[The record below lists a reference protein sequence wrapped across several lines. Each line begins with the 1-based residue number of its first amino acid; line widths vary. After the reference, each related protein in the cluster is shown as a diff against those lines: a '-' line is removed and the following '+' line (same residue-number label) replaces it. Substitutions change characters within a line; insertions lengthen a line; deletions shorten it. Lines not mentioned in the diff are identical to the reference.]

1 MKKVFL
7 RTAAIASIAAAAFM
21 AGPAQAA
28 DGTLTIT
35 GKIKSLT
42 CTIGVTGDSDVT
54 SGVGNLI
61 TVPLGTFS
69 TGTANLG
76 GTGSYLGGKNFMVN
90 LTGCTAPDSGKGLT
104 LSFDTSSPNI
114 DSSSGHLK
122 NSLTTG
128 AALNLVA
135 VVRATVGGT
144 PPTGGAA
151 GTTPID
157 FRAGPGSNNMPKGTN
172 GANTAAFNFLV
183 QFRTTGTVTAGDFQT
198 SIPFAVDMK

>member
-7 RTAAIASIAAAAFM
+7 RTAAIASAAAAAFV
-21 AGPAQAA
+21 AGSAQAA

-35 GKIKSLT
+35 GKVKSLT
-42 CTIGVTGDSDVT
+42 CAIGVEGGGATLG
-54 SGVGNLI
+54 GGNLI

-76 GTGSYLGGKNFMVN
+76 GTGSYLGGNNFVVK
-90 LTGCTAPDSGKGLT
+90 LTGCTAPDSGKGVT
-104 LSFDTSSPNI
+104 LSFDTSSPSI
-114 DSSSGHLK
+114 DGPSGHLK

-128 AALNLVA
+128 AGNLVA
-135 VVRATVGGT
+135 VVRATAGVT
-144 PPTGGAA
+144 LPTGGAT

-157 FRAGPGSNNMPKGTN
+157 FRAGPGNNNMPKGAN
-172 GANTAAFNFLV
+172 GATNADFNFLV
-183 QFRTTGTVTAGDFQT
+183 QFLVTGTVTAGDFQT